1 MDELQDAEWVD
12 TKADLKAEVNRS
24 YMRKYRDI
32 RVKKLNIS
40 DLYRMTKEC
49 YSKISANIAI
59 YVSVL

>member
-24 YMRKYRDI
+24 YMRKYRDM

-49 YSKISANIAI
+49 QSQK
-59 YVSVL
+59 

>member
-40 DLYRMTKEC
+40 DLYRMTK
-49 YSKISANIAI
+49 ISANIAI